1 MLNKQFYI
9 RNKKSIMSTS
19 TTLPPVF
26 GKLYQLVS
34 VAEHESFEQV
44 TDELHQFYR
53 HCTDGMEEDSSKFLS
68 ALLLNTYMANKGGGL
83 SHENLYLRN
92 YEVSQIQLFDIL
104 ISRLPYVKYSQ
115 AIVNRK
121 IAEMLEGFQEAT
133 LLDIGIGLG
142 TQVRNILSQ
151 CRELKGLKKLVVV
164 GIEPGAEAL
173 ATAKQSILAMQA
185 EMPFTIEFKGYHG
198 FAENMDLTTLDYGTP
213 NLIVNASLALHHIQ
227 TNEKRTQ
234 VLEQIKLLNP
244 AGLFLIEPNV
254 NHFEPSFLK
263 RFCNC
268 FNHFYALFKT
278 IDGLDIHPNE
288 KSALKLFFGRE
299 MEDIIGKPEV
309 ERFEKHEPAA
319 SWINRLKLLDYE
331 MKSDLL
337 KLPVS
342 LEAGVQIAHHT
353 EGFIGFTFEKETVL
367 SIIYA
372 A

>member
-1 MLNKQFYI
+1 
-9 RNKKSIMSTS
+9 MSTS

-26 GKLYQLVS
+26 GTLYQLVS
-34 VAEHESFEQV
+34 SAETLGYSPMKN
-44 TDELHQFYR
+44 ELEAFYQQ
-53 HCTDGMEEDSSKFLS
+53 CKNEMEDDSSKFLS
-68 ALLLNTYMANKGGGL
+68 ALLLNAYMGNKGGNL
-83 SHENLYLRN
+83 NHENIYLRN

-104 ISRLPYVKYSQ
+104 IAKLPYVKYSQ
-115 AIVNRK
+115 AIVNNK
-121 IAEMLEGFQEAT
+121 IAALLDDMQEAT

-142 TQVRNILSQ
+142 TQVRNILHQ
-151 CRELKGLKKLVVV
+151 CRETKRLKKLIVV

-173 ATAKQSILAMQA
+173 ATAEQSIHSLQA
-185 EMPFTIEFKGYHG
+185 EMPFTIEFKGFHG
-198 FAENMDLTTLDYGTP
+198 FAEEMDLTTINYGTP

-227 TNEKRTQ
+227 TNEKRMQ
-234 VLEQIKLLNP
+234 VLEQIKSLNP

-299 MEDIIGKPEV
+299 MEDIIGKPEA
-309 ERFEKHEPAA
+309 ERFEKHEPAIT
-319 SWINRLKLLDYE
+319 WINRLSQLNYE
-331 MKSDLL
+331 INSNQLN
-337 KLPVS
+337 LPVAYES
-342 LEAGVQIAHHT
+342 GVHIAAHS

-372 A
+372 S

>member
-1 MLNKQFYI
+1 
-9 RNKKSIMSTS
+9 MSTS
-19 TTLPPVF
+19 TFLPPVF

-34 VAEHESFEQV
+34 SSENLGFNLLK
-44 TDELHQFYR
+44 DELAELYL
-53 HCTDGMEEDSSKFLS
+53 HCTNEMEKDSSKFLS
-68 ALLLNTYMANKGGGL
+68 ALLLNTYMGQKGGSL

-92 YEVSQIQLFDIL
+92 YEVSQIRLFDIL
-104 ISRLPYVKYSQ
+104 IAKLPYVKYSQ
-115 AIVNRK
+115 AMVNQK
-121 IAEMLEGFQEAT
+121 ITDQLSGMEEAT

-142 TQVRNILSQ
+142 TQVRNILNQ
-151 CRELKGLKKLVVV
+151 CRDIKGLKKLVVV

-173 ATAKQSILAMQA
+173 ATAEQSVMAMQS

-198 FAENMDLTTLDYGTP
+198 FAENMDLTSLDYGTP

-234 VLEQIKLLNP
+234 VLQQIKLLNP
-244 AGLFLIEPNV
+244 AGFFLIEPNV

-299 MEDIIGKPEV
+299 MEDIIGKHEA

-319 SWINRLKLLDYE
+319 SWIHRLKLLDYE

-337 KLPVS
+337 QLPVS
-342 LEAGVQIAHHT
+342 REAGVQIAHHK

>member
-1 MLNKQFYI
+1 
-9 RNKKSIMSTS
+9 MSTYAS
-19 TTLPPVF
+19 LPPVF

-44 TDELHQFYR
+44 SDELHQFYR
-53 HCTDGMEEDSSKFLS
+53 HCTDEMEEDSSKFLS
-68 ALLLNTYMANKGGGL
+68 ALLLNTYIANKGGGL

-104 ISRLPYVKYSQ
+104 IARLPYVKYSQ
-115 AIVNRK
+115 AIINRK
-121 IAEMLEGFQEAT
+121 IADMLEGFEEAT

-142 TQVRNILSQ
+142 TQVRNILNL
-151 CRELKGLKKLVVV
+151 CREMKGLKKLVVV

-173 ATAKQSILAMQA
+173 GTAEQSIMAIQA

-198 FAENMDLTTLDYGTP
+198 FAENMDLTNLDYGTP

-234 VLEQIKLLNP
+234 VLKQIKSLNP

-278 IDGLDIHPNE
+278 IDGLDITPNE

-299 MEDIIGKPEV
+299 MEDITGKPEL
-309 ERFEKHEPAA
+309 ERFEKHEPATA
-319 SWINRLKLLDYE
+319 WISRLHKLNYTV
-331 MKSDLL
+331 KSNLL
-337 KLPVS
+337 NLPVTHES
-342 LEAGVQIAHHT
+342 GVHIAAHH

-367 SIIYA
+367 AIIYA
-372 A
+372 S

>member
-1 MLNKQFYI
+1 
-9 RNKKSIMSTS
+9 MSTS

-26 GKLYQLVS
+26 GQLYQLVS
-34 VAEHESFEQV
+34 ASENESFVQV
-44 TDELHQFYR
+44 KDEMNQFYQQ
-53 HCTDGMEEDSSKFLS
+53 CTRDMELDSSRFLS
-68 ALLLNTYMANKGGGL
+68 ALLLNSYMAHKDG
-83 SHENLYLRN
+83 SQKHENIYLRN

-104 ISRLPYVKYSQ
+104 IAKLPYVKYSQ

-121 IAEMLEGFQEAT
+121 IAELLNGMQEAT

-142 TQVRNILSQ
+142 TQVRNILNL
-151 CRELKGLKKLVVV
+151 CREMKGLKKLVVV

-173 ATAKQSILAMQA
+173 AAAEQSIVAMQA
-185 EMPFTIEFKGYHG
+185 EMPFTIEFKGHHG
-198 FAENMDLTTLDYGTP
+198 FAENMNLTSLDYGTS
-213 NLIVNASLALHHIQ
+213 NIIVNASLALHHIQ
-227 TNEKRTQ
+227 TEEKRTQ
-234 VLEQIKLLNP
+234 VLEQIKMLKP
-244 AGLFLIEPNV
+244 SGLFLIEPNV

-278 IDGLDIHPNE
+278 IDGLDIHANE

-299 MEDIIGKPEV
+299 MEDIIGKPEE

-319 SWINRLKLLDYE
+319 SWINRLKALDYA
-331 MKSDLL
+331 MKSNLL
-337 KLPVS
+337 HLPVS
-342 LEAGVQIAHHT
+342 HESGVNIASHA